1 MSLQAFLSQAEDGVY
16 YMGHAS
22 VLVQLSGKRY
32 LFDYVQGN
40 KPYGDVWV
48 FFPELVQGLDPQ
60 VLDGVFV
67 SHCHQDHL
75 DLPMLQQLKGLC
87 PLYILDG
94 RPEFNA
100 LLAAHGLT
108 PTLIPPHTRHVIAPG
123 VEVYGVLHETNGV
136 DASTVIASPHFSV
149 YHGNDNYARPET
161 LAVFKQLYGD
171 IDVGCI
177 PYAYINWYPFL
188 LDNITAQERESE
200 AQRLIHHYYELALAQ
215 ADAMGA
221 KVVIPFGANLVYHDD
236 AYSAMNLAVKT
247 PLEFEAYVR
256 ATRGAAQGRRCQA
269 LFGGDVV
276 LRGADGVPA
285 VHAQNFD
292 RDGYREQMQAHLRR
306 VAAGTDAHAAT
317 AVDIGIDIDTE
328 LPRLAERVA
337 QLEALSSAHDIRVEG
352 RSAQDL
358 KLSIDLQRR
367 TVTQHASWSDA
378 PAGRP
383 YHLFHVEDA
392 LLAQWLRSEIRF
404 EEIIGARKF
413 TLSRV
418 PNVYNPDVLRMVST
432 SL

>member
-1 MSLQAFLSQAEDGVY
+1 MSLQAFLSQAEDGVF

-48 FFPELVQGLDPQ
+48 FFPELVRGLDPRM
-60 VLDGVFV
+60 LDGVFV

-75 DLPMLQQLKGLC
+75 DLPMLQSLREVC

-108 PTLIPPHTRHVIAPG
+108 PTLIPPNTRHVIADG

-136 DASTVIASPHFSV
+136 DASTVIASPRFSV

-161 LAVFKQLYGD
+161 LAVFRRLYGD

-200 AQRLIHHYYELALAQ
+200 AERLIHHYYDLALAQ

-236 AYSAMNLAVKT
+236 AYSPMNLAVKT

-256 ATRGAAQGRRCQA
+256 ATRGEAQGRRCQA

-276 LRGADGVPA
+276 LRGADGVP
-285 VHAQNFD
+285 VVQAQAFD
-292 RDGYREQMQAHLRR
+292 RSGYRDQMQAYLRR
-306 VAAGTDAHAAT
+306 AAADEAAPGP
-317 AVDIGIDIDTE
+317 APAPVDIDTH
-328 LPRLAERVA
+328 LPQLADKVARLEPLAT
-337 QLEALSSAHDIRVEG
+337 AHDIRVEG
-352 RSAQDL
+352 RSAKDL
-358 KLSIDLQRR
+358 KLSIDLQGR
-367 TVTQHASWSDA
+367 TVTQHANWSDA
-378 PAGRP
+378 PEGRP

-392 LLAQWLRSEIRF
+392 LLAQWVRSEIRF

-432 SL
+432 GL

>member
-1 MSLQAFLSQAEDGVY
+1 MSLQAFLSQSEDGVY

-60 VLDGVFV
+60 VLDGIFV

-75 DLPMLQQLKGLC
+75 DLPMLQRLREVC

-108 PTLIPPHTRHVIAPG
+108 PTLIPPNTRHVIADG

-136 DASTVIASPHFSV
+136 DASTVIASPGFSV

-161 LAVFKQLYGD
+161 LSVFRRTYGD

-188 LDNITAQERESE
+188 LDNISAEEREAE
-200 AQRLIHHYYELALAQ
+200 ARRLIHLYYELALAQ

-221 KVVIPFGANLVYHDD
+221 KVVVPFGANLVYHDD
-236 AYSAMNLAVKT
+236 AYSPMNLAVKT

-256 ATRGAAQGRRCQA
+256 ATRGDEQGRRCQA

-276 LRGADGVPA
+276 LRGAGGVP
-285 VHAQNFD
+285 VVQAQDFD
-292 RDGYREQMQAHLRR
+292 RAGYRDQMQAYLKR
-306 VAAGTDAHAAT
+306 VAAGSALPAAT
-317 AVDIGIDIDTE
+317 AVDLQRELQRE
-328 LPRLAERVA
+328 LPRLAEKVA
-337 QLEALSSAHDIRVEG
+337 QLQPLSSAHDIRVEG
-352 RSAQDL
+352 RGTKDL
-358 KLSIDLQRR
+358 KLCIDLQGR
-367 TVTQHASWSDA
+367 TVTQHARWSEA

-392 LLAQWLRSEIRF
+392 LLAQWVRSEIRF

-418 PNVYNPDVLRMVST
+418 PNVYNPEVLRVVST
-432 SL
+432 GL